1 MKGEIIAL
9 LLCFHFPL
17 RRSSELIILFCFKH
31 SQTPDSL
38 ITRSREIFSS
48 SIQHRDSLIWW
59 CNWFKNAS
67 NWSKRFFGSKAR
79 VLLSRMNRSQTNKE
93 SIFSIIW
100 QFFFLVAIGKDALVV
115 HLGRFLSQ
123 VFFSL
128 FWSSLHLYPYS
139 IRILFKKDFFYWSF
153 LIPLVDD
160 YLIIFLGIFLLASEV
175 SCCSIFFLWL
185 IWLKWICVSYC
196 SFHFQTFFLW
206 IIFFF
211 FLVWFFWHRK

>member
-1 MKGEIIAL
+1 MKGRDYCSTFML
-9 LLCFHFPL
+9 SFPF
-17 RRSSELIILFCFKH
+17 EKILIILFCFKH

-38 ITRSREIFSS
+38 ITRSRERSFHLL
-48 SIQHRDSLIWW
+48 IQHRDSLIWW

-67 NWSKRFFGSKAR
+67 NSSKRFFGSKAR
-79 VLLSRMNRSQTNKE
+79 VLLSHMNRSQTNKE

-139 IRILFKKDFFYWSF
+139 IRILFKKDFFFIGVSWSHV
-153 LIPLVDD
+153 LMI
-160 YLIIFLGIFLLASEV
+160 
-175 SCCSIFFLWL
+175 
-185 IWLKWICVSYC
+185 
-196 SFHFQTFFLW
+196 T
-206 IIFFF
+206 
-211 FLVWFFWHRK
+211 